1 MTEVTK
7 LNVQPR
13 KVEGK
18 IDKHTYTI
26 TFNPT
31 TKAWEWKAKVA
42 VDYILT
48 GSRTSLELA
57 RAEVTKKINKFVEQH
72 HATTL

>member
-1 MTEVTK
+1 MTEITT

-31 TKAWEWKAKVA
+31 TKAWEWSAKVA
-42 VDYILT
+42 VDYILS

-72 HATTL
+72 NSASL